1 MASEHRLYSAF
12 AKPLFHRCKDT
23 TLFWNCEKINTKFN
37 RKIFYIPISKNYAR
51 VNSGILRGKSGI
63 LWLENTICSAKKFL
77 FIEKRVIFV

>member
-51 VNSGILRGKSGI
+51 ANSGILRG
-63 LWLENTICSAKKFL
+63 
-77 FIEKRVIFV
+77 EKWDFVA